1 MSADPGDLVGESRPV
16 GKPAPPSTGR
26 GCRRGCLLWGSVA
39 LVFLF
44 VGVAGLGLPITYW
57 HYLGCGHVFE
67 GLDRVVV
74 FIEVRRAM
82 QWPGFLMT
90 PAYND
95 PVAFFR
101 IDVFPD
107 GRVER
112 ATLRADLGGHITFN
126 TNLYVVVRLADG
138 FYLVEN
144 PGYAPRVAYRL
155 GSDRIEPLTSEER
168 TRATGQDVLQA
179 GGGFFDLSRVDAI
192 SARRGWHRISG
203 RRGDGPSPLLSSYSD
218 PIDSTRHGVR
228 LRYAGDPVDRDGL
241 DAIVAESLSPTDRWA
256 RTLIEVDTRRWWSY
270 TGPSNLAYLR
280 ARYAAS
286 PARLPG
292 RHR

>member
-16 GKPAPPSTGR
+16 GKPGPPSNGR
-26 GCRRGCLLWGSVA
+26 GCRRGCLLWGLIA
-39 LVFLF
+39 LVLLL

-67 GLDRVVV
+67 GPDRVVV

-107 GRVER
+107 GKVER
-112 ATLRADLGGHITFN
+112 TTLQADLGGHITFN

-144 PGYAPRVAYRL
+144 HQYPGRPAYRL
-155 GSDRIEPLTSEER
+155 GSDRIEPLTTEER
-168 TRATGQDVLQA
+168 ARIAGAEVLESN
-179 GGGFFDLSRVDAI
+179 GSPFDLSRGDAI
-192 SARRGWHRISG
+192 SAGRGWRRISRG
-203 RRGDGPSPLLSSYSD
+203 RSDGPSPLFWQYSD

-228 LRYAGDPVDRDGL
+228 LRYASDSVDQDGL
-241 DAIVAESLSPTDRWA
+241 GSIVAEALSPTNRWS

-270 TGPSNLAYLR
+270 TGPSNRAYLR

-286 PARLPG
+286 PAR
-292 RHR
+292 